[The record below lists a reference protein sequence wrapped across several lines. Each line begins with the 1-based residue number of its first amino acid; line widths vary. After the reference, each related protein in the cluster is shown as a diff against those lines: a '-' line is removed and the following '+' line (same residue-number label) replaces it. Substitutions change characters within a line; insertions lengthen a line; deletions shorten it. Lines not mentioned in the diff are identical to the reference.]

1 MTATLTIRVDDQLAE
16 LARDRAQEQG
26 VSLNQYATD
35 LLRAALDPASS
46 GDLVESLRE
55 RLRRAGLNVPGST
68 SPGRSAHRPAPDVV
82 AAAMQAAGKGR
93 ALSDIVSDGRG

>member
-1 MTATLTIRVDDQLAE
+1 MTATLTIRVDEELAE

-26 VSLNQYATD
+26 VSLNRYATN

-55 RLRRAGLNVPGST
+55 RLRRSGLDVPRSTKPSGSV
-68 SPGRSAHRPAPDVV
+68 PRPDTEIV
-82 AAAMQAAGKGR
+82 AAAMKAAGKGR